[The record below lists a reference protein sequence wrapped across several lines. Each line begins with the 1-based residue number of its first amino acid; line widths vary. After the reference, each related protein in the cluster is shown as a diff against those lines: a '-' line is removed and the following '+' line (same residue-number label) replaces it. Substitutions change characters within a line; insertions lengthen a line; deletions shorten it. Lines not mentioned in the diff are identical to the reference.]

1 MSKKETL
8 EQASNPF
15 AGGVPTALK
24 LWLFFLFC
32 FFLLGYPVPL
42 SILFGA
48 VGGFAGGW
56 VDAWWHSKD
65 EPPSQ
70 PQPEETPDAEVIAEP
85 PPKISGLRRAKLR
98 REERTKRGSRRVI

>member
-8 EQASNPF
+8 EQASNPL

-32 FFLLGYPVPL
+32 FFFLGYPVPL

-56 VDAWWHSKD
+56 VDAWWNSKD
-65 EPPSQ
+65 EPSQ
-70 PQPEETPDAEVIAEP
+70 PKPEEIQDAEVVAASP
-85 PPKISGLRRAKLR
+85 AKPSGLRRAKLR
-98 REERTKRGSRRVI
+98 REARARRGSQRVI